1 MGTANHYFLDAV
13 AGAAVMG
20 AGLLLTP
27 LRAADRGPGG
37 SRSGSTVRRPV
48 RGVTAAQDRLLRG
61 ARPVPNCQWWM
72 PDFRG

>member
-27 LRAADRGPGG
+27 LVLRTADRCRTALG
-37 SRSGSTVRRPV
+37 SDVPRPV
-48 RGVTAAQDRLLRG
+48 RA
-61 ARPVPNCQWWM
+61 
-72 PDFRG
+72 

>member
-20 AGLLLTP
+20 VGLLLTP
-27 LRAADRGPGG
+27 VRDADGRPGAGAVRRLRAAPGQDG
-37 SRSGSTVRRPV
+37 RDTVRRGFP
-48 RGVTAAQDRLLRG
+48 D
-61 ARPVPNCQWWM
+61 CQCRM